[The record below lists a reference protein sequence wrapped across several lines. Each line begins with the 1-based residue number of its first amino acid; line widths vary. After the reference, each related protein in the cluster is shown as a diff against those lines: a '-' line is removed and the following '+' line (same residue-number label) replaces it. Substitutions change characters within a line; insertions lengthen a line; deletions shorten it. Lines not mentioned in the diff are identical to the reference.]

1 VTTLDRV
8 LLVARERLGGC
19 TPATIVWEVA
29 ADSLARMD
37 FAWDLEAEFGGDR
50 RVSAAVKDLPPATP
64 LWEVAG
70 VICALGEGRA

>member
-1 VTTLDRV
+1 VTTLDR
-8 LLVARERLGGC
+8 LLNVAGERRGAC
-19 TPATIVWEVA
+19 NPATTLGEVA
-29 ADSLARMD
+29 GDSLARMEL
-37 FAWDLEAEFGGDR
+37 AWDLETEFGGDR

>member
-8 LLVARERLGGC
+8 LWWAGKRLGGC
-19 TPATIVWEVA
+19 TPATTLGEVA

-37 FAWDLEAEFGGDR
+37 LAWDLEAEFGGDR

-70 VICALGEGRA
+70 VICALGEGRG

>member
-8 LLVARERLGGC
+8 LLVARARLGGC
-19 TPATIVWEVA
+19 NPATTVGEVA
-29 ADSLARMD
+29 ADSLARME
-37 FAWDLEAEFGGDR
+37 FAWDLETEFGGDR
-50 RVSAAVKDLPPATP
+50 RVSVAVKDLPPATP